1 MQRPAPPLNR
11 LQRVAARANARLS
24 ADWGSQFQ
32 GAAAAAV
39 AWIIAKYAIDHH
51 EPFFAP
57 MAAFIGLNTSLGER
71 GTNALRLLAGVLI
84 GLVVGQLTVL
94 VLGRG
99 YGSIALAVFVATL
112 VARAASGARIIIA
125 NAATSAILAVAVAG
139 SGLWQNRL
147 VDALI
152 GAGVAIAFSQFLFS
166 PEPVAFVRRAM
177 ARTLAE
183 MANGLSQTA
192 QALATGDSAL
202 LERAVDR
209 QRLLRARMSDLH
221 RVKNVSANIARH
233 SVVWTS
239 EGTPLPRETRSAERL
254 DFLGGSCLMLMRLAM
269 ATRPENQKR
278 LAHSVRVLAI
288 LLEDLSLAPADLVTR
303 QQVARAALAVARG
316 LVHAPAP
323 PESTLAAAF
332 TAARVVASDIMIF
345 AGIAP
350 THVTDAVRE
359 GTLEPLQDDADA

>member
-1 MQRPAPPLNR
+1 MSRKRPAFNRLNR
-11 LQRVAARANARLS
+11 VASRASARLS
-24 ADWGSQFQ
+24 ADWGSLFQ

-39 AWIIAKYAIDHH
+39 AWVIAKYAINHH

-71 GTNALRLLAGVLI
+71 GTNSLRLLVGVLI
-84 GLVVGQLTVL
+84 GLVAGQLTVL

-99 YGSIALAVFVATL
+99 YGSIALAVFVATA

-125 NAATSAILAVAVAG
+125 NAATSAILAVAVVG
-139 SGLWQNRL
+139 SGIWQNRL

-152 GAGVAIAFSQFLFS
+152 GAGVALVFSQFLFS

-177 ARTLAE
+177 ASTLAE

-192 QALATGDSAL
+192 QALATGDQSL
-202 LERAVDR
+202 LRRAMDR
-209 QRLLRARMSDLH
+209 QRELRARMSDLH
-221 RVKNVSANIARH
+221 RVKNVSTNIARH

-239 EGTPLPRETRSAERL
+239 EGTPLPRETRSAEHL

-269 ATRPENQKR
+269 ATRPENQPR
-278 LAHSVRVLAI
+278 LAPCVRILSI
-288 LLEDLSLAPADLVTR
+288 LLEDLSLAPEDI
-303 QQVARAALAVARG
+303 VARQRVAQAALAVARG
-316 LVHAPAP
+316 IIDTPAP
-323 PESTLAAAF
+323 PESTLSAAL

-345 AGIAP
+345 AGISP

-359 GTLEPLQDDADA
+359 GTLGPS